1 MGNKLGWIIAG
12 LMIVGIA
19 CIVGMLVFFPSP
31 SKGTPLTGREGA
43 LDLVELTAPIEPVL
57 GFTPSRDADA
67 GEDYLAAVRL
77 YQSEAEAYEAMFERI
92 YGSEDA
98 AALSAADLARCEKL
112 VAYLKKAKNKKKST
126 FTSKIT
132 EGSLKCSMVPLGYVE
147 LFKIVE
153 ASELLYSHYLKK
165 NQPEKAKEIIHLW
178 FTLGR
183 HLAQERARVGFVAF
197 GCQLMYNATETLK
210 AQCYQDMEAPG
221 ANRPALTAMIQACDK
236 LGDDVLR
243 VQQSAKNRR
252 DAIWKLRNETKSGLH
267 AGDIIRI
274 IEDDK
279 DPSGRVD
286 AILALGYLKFTSS
299 DHRGDTRAV
308 NNFLEE
314 YAQSDNPLYK
324 QAAQAATALTREQ
337 MHSYVAGN

>member
-12 LMIVGIA
+12 LMIAGIA
-19 CIVGMLVFFPSP
+19 CIVGKFVFFPSP

-43 LDLVELTAPIEPVL
+43 LDLVELTVAIEPVL

-67 GEDYLAAVRL
+67 GEDYLDAVRF
-77 YQSEAEAYEAMFERI
+77 YQSEVEAYDEMFDRI
-92 YGSEDA
+92 YESEEADT
-98 AALSAADLARCEKL
+98 LSPADKARCEKL
-112 VAYLKKAKNKKKST
+112 VAYLEKAKNKKEST

-132 EGSLKCSMVPLGYVE
+132 EGSLKCSMVPRGFLEIGKLVT
-147 LFKIVE
+147 
-153 ASELLYSHYLKK
+153 ASELLYSHYLNK
-165 NQPEKAKEIIHLW
+165 NQPEKAKDIIYLW

-183 HLAQERARVGFVAF
+183 HLAQERARVGFVNY

-210 AQCYQDMEAPG
+210 AQCYQDMQAPG
-221 ANRPALTAMIQACDK
+221 ADQPALQAMVQACDK
-236 LGDDVLR
+236 LGDNVLN
-243 VQQSAKNRR
+243 VQQSTKNRIN
-252 DAIWKLRNETKSGLH
+252 AIWKLRNETKTGLH

-299 DHRGDTRAV
+299 DHRGDTRVV
-308 NNFLEE
+308 NNLLEE
-314 YAQSDNPLYK
+314 YAQSDTPLYK
-324 QAAQAATALTREQ
+324 QAAQAANALTLEQ
-337 MHSYVAGN
+337 MHSYVAGH